1 MSARKKR
8 QQWVS
13 PKVEQLLDLF
23 LAAAG
28 EIDRQYAIGGALAMG
43 AHGYRRHTDDV
54 DAYVHYKD
62 RVDWIQALRGQGL
75 TVTPLFAGVHYV
87 AFLPEHND
95 PEIRI
100 DLLVPAEDP
109 DLSAVE
115 VPDSSTISDR
125 PVEVWPI
132 DLLVIAKFRS
142 TRIEDNADVAKMFE
156 LGLFKPDSVRRIML
170 HMGEKTLANRFWKKY
185 GGGR

>member
-1 MSARKKR
+1 MSARKKK
-8 QQWVS
+8 QWVS

-28 EIDRQYAIGGALAMG
+28 EVERPYAIGGALAMG
-43 AHGYRRHTDDV
+43 AHGYRRQTDDV
-54 DAYVHYKD
+54 DAYVHYRD
-62 RVDWIQALRGQGL
+62 RVDWIRALRGQGL

-115 VPDSSTISDR
+115 VPDSATIADR
-125 PVEVWPI
+125 PAEVWPV

-156 LGLFKPDSVRRIML
+156 LGLFDPKSVLLIMR
-170 HMGEKTLANRFWKKY
+170 HMGEKLLAKKFWKKY
-185 GGGR
+185 GGER